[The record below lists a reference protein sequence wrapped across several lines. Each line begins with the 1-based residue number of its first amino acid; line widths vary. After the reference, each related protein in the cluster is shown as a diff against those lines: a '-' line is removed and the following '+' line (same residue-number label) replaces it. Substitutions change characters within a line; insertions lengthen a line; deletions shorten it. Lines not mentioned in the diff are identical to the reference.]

1 MRCTMA
7 RTHREREREFGRGE
21 KSGVERTLLEYYY
34 SNYVFMASLSDLYET
49 FIVRYLPIPPTF
61 IHTFFSL
68 ALCWCAASDICTY
81 RWNVHREIGFWCA
94 NAIKMEA
101 NQSNKKEKKLRLLYR
116 HDLLFLGLNPH
127 LYRIVLTFARLL
139 CVVDV
144 FPSFSVSLSLFRL
157 SGTFR
162 IMAVFFSHYC
172 HGYTL
177 PRLAV
182 PYQVV
187 WYRGEILTH
196 YRFDSLALWISL
208 LLLFP
213 SALKTLEIVISS

>member
-1 MRCTMA
+1 MKQNKHPNNLHIVRSIFYSLAVENMKRITTAATTAKNRRSIANNMRCTMA
-7 RTHREREREFGRGE
+7 HTEREFGRGE

-61 IHTFFSL
+61 IHAFFFV
-68 ALCWCAASDICTY
+68 CAVLVCRFRY
-81 RWNVHREIGFWCA
+81 LYLLHRWNVHREIGFWCA

-144 FPSFSVSLSLFRL
+144 FSFHSLSLF
-157 SGTFR
+157 
-162 IMAVFFSHYC
+162 C
-172 HGYTL
+172 
-177 PRLAV
+177 
-182 PYQVV
+182 QV
-187 WYRGEILTH
+187 
-196 YRFDSLALWISL
+196 
-208 LLLFP
+208 LFG
-213 SALKTLEIVISS
+213 